1 MVAATSSPTER
12 QVDGTSQQLARDPH
26 NWGSPMCHKH
36 WGCSQ
41 LPNCLREQTGQA
53 VCALW
58 EGEGIQGLGTGG
70 VEKSGEELL
79 LLEGCTV
86 LCGSGGQGVCGRGG
100 LANVVCRWCLKGPQL
115 SLMPNL
121 LSDSRLGQSRPPDI
135 WWLGQNIR
143 LFGYSYSKRFFRK
156 LFGKVFENCSRF
168 FRKDY
173 LDILFRKLF
182 GYCDPKTFRER
193 ICERGWAP
201 FAPTVMQ
208 SGVYGAEGGIS
219 EKSQNIGRKSGN
231 MGKNSARGERSAIQ
245 GQKEPR
251 FDSELDPDESGAE
264 SDDEHHSE

>member
-1 MVAATSSPTER
+1 MVRRWHR
-12 QVDGTSQQLARDPH
+12 QFARDPH

-70 VEKSGEELL
+70 VGKSGEELL

-100 LANVVCRWCLKGPQL
+100 LANVVCRWCLKGLQL

-135 WWLGQNIR
+135 RWLGQNIR
-143 LFGYSYSKRFFRK
+143 FLGYSFSNSFRK
-156 LFGKVFENCSRF
+156 LFGTVFENRSEQFSKTVLMRKDVFENCSEKFSKTVRNS
-168 FRKDY
+168 
-173 LDILFRKLF
+173 FRKLF
-182 GYCDPKTFRER
+182 LCEKMFSKTFRKGFRKLFAIFSKRLFGYSFPKTFR
-193 ICERGWAP
+193 I
-201 FAPTVMQ
+201 
-208 SGVYGAEGGIS
+208 
-219 EKSQNIGRKSGN
+219 
-231 MGKNSARGERSAIQ
+231 
-245 GQKEPR
+245 
-251 FDSELDPDESGAE
+251 L
-264 SDDEHHSE
+264 

>member
-1 MVAATSSPTER
+1 MRRWHR
-12 QVDGTSQQLARDPH
+12 QFARDPH

-58 EGEGIQGLGTGG
+58 EGLGNGG
-70 VEKSGEELL
+70 MGRSGDELL

-86 LCGSGGQGVCGRGG
+86 LCGSGGQGVCGRGR
-100 LANVVCRWCLKGPQL
+100 LVNVVCRWCLKGPQL

-135 WWLGQNIR
+135 RWLGQNIR
-143 LFGYSYSKRFFRK
+143 FLGYSFSNGFRKLFGTVFENCSYAKRCFRK

-231 MGKNSARGERSAIQ
+231 MGKNSARGKRSAIQ
-245 GQKEPR
+245 GQNGGVSHMVLSTLHYHIA
-251 FDSELDPDESGAE
+251 FVY
-264 SDDEHHSE
+264 

>member
-1 MVAATSSPTER
+1 MPAVRS
-12 QVDGTSQQLARDPH
+12 GLA
-26 NWGSPMCHKH
+26 NWGCPMCHKH

-70 VEKSGEELL
+70 VGKSGEELL

-100 LANVVCRWCLKGPQL
+100 LANVVCRRCLKGLQF

-135 WWLGQNIR
+135 RWLGQNIR

-156 LFGKVFENCSRF
+156 LFGKVFENFSGF
-168 FRKDY
+168 
-173 LDILFRKLF
+173 FRKLF
-182 GYCDPKTFRER
+182 LCEKNFRLFFSKRFFGKEYPKRIFDKNVRKEDRE
-193 ICERGWAP
+193 G
-201 FAPTVMQ
+201 FFLQ
-208 SGVYGAEGGIS
+208 EGSRIS
-219 EKSQNIGRKSGN
+219 EKIFRTRITE
-231 MGKNSARGERSAIQ
+231 KNFG
-245 GQKEPR
+245 
-251 FDSELDPDESGAE
+251 
-264 SDDEHHSE
+264 